1 MSKHYMANAFTID
14 FVSTVPFDFIGEALF
29 NTKSATIK
37 VFGALKLIRVLRL
50 NKIIAYLRS
59 TEELKAF
66 LKLIKLTFFLI
77 IYLHCMGCIWW
88 FIVSRDEVWIPPAHF
103 NEEYLYMVYDQD
115 IYYKYFFSLYISIY
129 LTTGHDIA
137 PIGFLQVSISTIGL
151 FLGAIINANIFGEL
165 AVLVQQLNRKETAFM
180 IKLT

>member
-1 MSKHYMANAFTID
+1 MINFRTTYINEQNGSEIRKLKPIAKHYLANSFVID
-14 FVSTVPFDFIGEALF
+14 LVSTIPFDFIAETLF

-66 LKLIKLTFFLI
+66 LKLVKLTFFLI

-88 FIVSRDEVWIPPAHF
+88 FIVSRD
-103 NEEYLYMVYDQD
+103 
-115 IYYKYFFSLYISIY
+115 
-129 LTTGHDIA
+129 
-137 PIGFLQVSISTIGL
+137 
-151 FLGAIINANIFGEL
+151 
-165 AVLVQQLNRKETAFM
+165 
-180 IKLT
+180 

>member
-1 MSKHYMANAFTID
+1 MNFRTTYINEQNGAEIRALNGMAKHYLANAFFID
-14 FVSTVPFDFIGEALF
+14 LVSTLPFDFIGEALF
-29 NTKSATIK
+29 NTKSATVK

-77 IYLHCMGCIWW
+77 IYLHCMGCICW

-103 NEEYLYMVYDQD
+103 NEGNLYMVYDQD
-115 IYYKYFFSLYISIY
+115 IYYRYFFSLYISIY

-137 PIGFLQVSISTIGL
+137 PIGFLQV
-151 FLGAIINANIFGEL
+151 
-165 AVLVQQLNRKETAFM
+165 
-180 IKLT
+180 